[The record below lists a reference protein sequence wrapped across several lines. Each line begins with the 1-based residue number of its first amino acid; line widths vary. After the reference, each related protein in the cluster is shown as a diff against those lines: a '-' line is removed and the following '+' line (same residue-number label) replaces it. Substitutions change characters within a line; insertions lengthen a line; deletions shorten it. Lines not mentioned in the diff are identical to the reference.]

1 MAKQTLGKLPA
12 DAFGT
17 LESAKI
23 ASGVSVA
30 ELFGKKR

>member
-12 DAFGT
+12 DAFGM

-23 ASGVSVA
+23 ASGASFA
-30 ELFGKKR
+30 GKKR